1 MYWYVQ
7 ITYQHT
13 IERHVFEDSSKD
25 GISVVLYAVVH
36 QTSGT
41 NQGLIALPW
50 LEGRASRAATSNIL
64 M

>member
-7 ITYQHT
+7 ITYQYT
-13 IERHVFEDSSKD
+13 TERHAFEDSTKD

-50 LEGRASRAATSNIL
+50 LGRGGGGEL
-64 M
+64 VGP